1 VTLRYFL
8 AAASCQVLAVTLVL
22 PARSAHAAPA
32 PATTAASSKGAVLG
46 LDGDATA
53 AAPLTRGLRK
63 AFAARGIGGGDEMTL
78 AELRLTM
85 GCTGDAPRCLAE
97 GGATL
102 GFSKMAYGSVRP
114 AAGGGWQLDLT
125 LLEVA
130 TGEVLHHWN
139 GEVGRDELL
148 APKLEATS
156 ERVAASLFGERLPQP
171 EAAAPAPAAEGRL
184 VWGNYSP
191 RPAWKWA
198 GLGVSA
204 GLLVAGVV
212 TGAVTSAML
221 GGKLRDDLVQAAEDS
236 LTDGKPANDVDP
248 SVEQDLCVAA
258 RAEPPGEPGTV
269 TNAAVTDVCN
279 RGDAIAAT
287 ATGSWIATGIL
298 AVPTVIF
305 TVLLFVHRERPA
317 AARLRRHGVFAGA
330 SPFRGGA
337 GVAAGFRF

>member
-1 VTLRYFL
+1 M
-8 AAASCQVLAVTLVL
+8 TLVM
-22 PARSAHAAPA
+22 PARSVSAAPA
-32 PATTAASSKGAVLG
+32 PAATSTSSKGAVLG
-46 LDGDATA
+46 LDGDVTA
-53 AAPLTRGLRK
+53 AEPLTRGLRK

-114 AAGGGWQLDLT
+114 AAGGGWQVDLT

-139 GEVGRDELL
+139 GEVGGDELEAASL
-148 APKLEATS
+148 DATS
-156 ERVAASLFGERLPQP
+156 ERVTASLFGERVPPP
-171 EAAAPAPAAEGRL
+171 EQAAPLPPAARGKL
-184 VWGNYSP
+184 VWGNDSP

-198 GLGVSA
+198 GFGVSA
-204 GLLVAGVV
+204 GLLVAGAV

-221 GGKLRDDLVQAAEDS
+221 KGKLRDDLVQAAEDS

-248 SVEQDLCVAA
+248 ATNQDLCVAA

-269 TNAAVTDVCN
+269 TNSAVTDVCN

-330 SPFRGGA
+330 SPLRGGA
-337 GVAAGFRF
+337 GFAAGFRF